1 VSSPRPAAVI
11 ILAAGEG
18 KRMRSATPKVLH
30 RVAGRALLGHVLH
43 ATEVLAAT
51 RTAVVVG
58 HGRDQVRAMLA
69 ERAPAALT
77 AVQDR
82 QLGTGHAVRVALGA
96 LDGLAPD
103 DTVVVLPGDTPLLT
117 GETLLAL
124 TRHHLAAGA
133 AATVLTAV
141 LEDATGYGR
150 VVRGG
155 TDGEGNGSGPHGDV
169 RAIVEQRDADAAT
182 AAIREI
188 NTGVYVF
195 RAGQL
200 ESALARLTRDNA
212 QGEEYL
218 TDVVAL
224 LVGDG
229 HRVAALSVADPAE
242 ASGVND
248 RVQLSAAGRALRDR
262 VVEAA
267 MRAGTTII
275 DPATTWID
283 ADVTLEPDTTIAPH
297 TSLHGRTHLARGA
310 TVGPECTLTDTV
322 VGPGATVI
330 RTTAERAE
338 IGAGAA
344 VGPYTHLRP
353 GTRLGRAGKIG
364 SFVETKSAQLGDE
377 TKVPHLAY
385 VGDAVVGDRSNIGC
399 TTVFAN
405 YDGSAK
411 HRTVI
416 GSDVRIGSDTTLVA
430 PVTVGDGA
438 YTGAGAVI
446 REDVPPG
453 ALAVREGRQRTIE
466 GWVARR
472 RPGSPAHQAAT
483 ASAPATAR
491 PTAAAAVPTPTSTA
505 ASAPPP
511 PGPADTAAGGHE
523 VPATG
528 GSDAVTTTSSPATE
542 TDPATTQAPTPS
554 STAAPRPT
562 VPAASHPADSPGTD
576 VDPTSDLRH
585 TKLPKPGIAGVP
597 GAGSRT

>member
-1 VSSPRPAAVI
+1 
-11 ILAAGEG
+11 
-18 KRMRSATPKVLH
+18 
-30 RVAGRALLGHVLH
+30 
-43 ATEVLAAT
+43 
-51 RTAVVVG
+51 
-58 HGRDQVRAMLA
+58 
-69 ERAPAALT
+69 
-77 AVQDR
+77 
-82 QLGTGHAVRVALGA
+82 
-96 LDGLAPD
+96 
-103 DTVVVLPGDTPLLT
+103 
-117 GETLLAL
+117 
-124 TRHHLAAGA
+124 
-133 AATVLTAV
+133 VLTAV

-405 YDGSAK
+405 YRLGRP
-411 HRTVI
+411 HRQRHDPRRPRHRRRRRLHR
-416 GSDVRIGSDTTLVA
+416 GRRRHPRG
-430 PVTVGDGA
+430 
-438 YTGAGAVI
+438 
-446 REDVPPG
+446 RPPG
-453 ALAVREGRQRTIE
+453 RPRR
-466 GWVARR
+466 ARR
-472 RPGSPAHQAAT
+472 SPAHHRGLGGPP
-483 ASAPATAR
+483 PARQPR
-491 PTAAAAVPTPTSTA
+491 PPGRHGFRSRHGSSHRRRGCPHPHLHGRLCPTPAGTCGHRGRWARGSGYRGLRRCNHHVEPGNRDRPGHDASPDTVVHGRTA
-505 ASAPPP
+505 THRS
-511 PGPADTAAGGHE
+511 GR
-523 VPATG
+523 VPSCGFA
-528 GSDAVTTTSSPATE
+528 
-542 TDPATTQAPTPS
+542 
-554 STAAPRPT
+554 
-562 VPAASHPADSPGTD
+562 
-576 VDPTSDLRH
+576 RH
-585 TKLPKPGIAGVP
+585 G
-597 GAGSRT
+597 R